1 MPPPGSIRPCSPT
14 RRSRPTSATSTRG
27 KKGIPHRDPDD
38 PPRRRANKQRGHGTF
53 DNDRPPVAATIG
65 RDSGRACLHVV
76 RNSDRPTLEGLV
88 QATTAPGATLNTDEW
103 RAYGR
108 VGELGRGH
116 ATVNHGAGEWA
127 RDDDGDGIREVHCN
141 TMEGTWTG
149 LRNFLRPF
157 RGVSKWH
164 LAGYVAIFEWANNL
178 KRVTDDFLGLL
189 LGLPRSTDPG
199 S

>member
-1 MPPPGSIRPCSPT
+1 M
-14 RRSRPTSATSTRG
+14 
-27 KKGIPHRDPDD
+27 
-38 PPRRRANKQRGHGTF
+38 
-53 DNDRPPVAATIG
+53 AATIG

-76 RNSDRPTLEGLV
+76 GHSDRPTLEGLV
-88 QATTAPGATLNTDEW
+88 QATTSPGATLNTDEW

-108 VGELGRGH
+108 VTELGRGH
-116 ATVNHGAGEWA
+116 ATVNHSAGEWA
-127 RDDDGDGIREVHCN
+127 RDDDGDGVREVHCN

-178 KRVTDDFLGLL
+178 KRVTDDFLRLL
-189 LGLPRSTDPG
+189 LRLPRSTDPG